1 MVKGQYYCQQTII
14 LEKKNIILSLAFP
27 IMVLNNKLLNPQ
39 PVTPVIGVT
48 GKCYGCQRASTSKSI
63 HRACHMLCQ

>member
-14 LEKKNIILSLAFP
+14 LEKKKHYTQSGLPNHGSQ
-27 IMVLNNKLLNPQ
+27 LNPQ
-39 PVTPVIGVT
+39 HVTPVMGVT

-63 HRACHMLCQ
+63 HGVCHMLCQ